1 MEIRLNAYAA
11 VVIFAVLIIAI
22 IAMIK
27 FRLELKKLRNIYS
40 FRMKKV
46 PLNDQELEMH
56 VKNLADEH
64 SNFMTNNIPNWPIPR
79 LDDNY
84 NFIHSVYRD
93 LSSDIQLNEQFA
105 PVSEWLL
112 DNFYF
117 IEELVKELQRNLSKK
132 TFSKLP
138 DLRGGDFKNYPR
150 IFALI
155 MELVTH
161 TDGKINEENLLNY
174 MKVYQGE
181 NVLYDREIWAIP
193 VVMKI
198 ALIEN
203 IRHICEDIQE
213 TQNQR
218 HRAEEIFDKWLTGDD
233 MSEIRNLVRTNIKE
247 FDETSFLFIEHL
259 LYHLRK
265 SGKNYTEFLNVIEE
279 TLEDQGTTIEKSIRK
294 EHELQSSN
302 TVSIGNYIT
311 SLKYFSTLEW
321 STIFEEIS
329 FVGKI
334 LKEDPAEIYSLMD
347 IATRNYYKGKVEEL
361 ADIYGVSEIHVA
373 KEAIELTKNAYSES
387 KESDAECSGFQRTHH
402 VGYYLIGKGTE
413 ILGEKLGGSRSII
426 PKIKKMIK
434 KNLGV
439 LYFGSISLLLVT
451 FIAVAVRYAISNAS
465 QNAALIAV
473 IAGFA
478 VLIPSS
484 EIAFCAANHIFGSR
498 LGPSFFPKL
507 ELKEGIPEDMGTI
520 IVMPA
525 ILPDGKRV
533 EELLGN
539 LERHYLLNKENNLYF
554 ALLGCFKDGD
564 SPVEE
569 DDSKIIEKAINGI
582 KELNTKYSDPIT
594 ERFYFFHRKRQF
606 SKENN
611 QWIGW
616 ERKRGALLEF
626 NDMILG
632 SNGTSIV
639 YASPPFPTFKN
650 IKYVITLDSDT
661 ILPMD
666 AAKKMIGIMAHP
678 LNRPSIDKEK
688 GIVTE
693 GYGILQPKVD
703 IEMESTNATFFS
715 RIFTGQKYA
724 DPYAEA
730 EFDIYQDIFGEGI
743 FTGKGI
749 YDLKVFQTLL
759 KDTFPENTILSHD
772 LLEGSYLRAALV
784 SDVRLVDSFPATY
797 NAFVKRGYRW
807 VRGDWQL
814 LPFIFGKNHLSALS
828 RWKMLDNLRRSLVA
842 PSLIAL
848 LILALTILP
857 GSKMFWIGFY
867 MLTLAVYL
875 ISNALGSTTRYVKSK
890 RHSQRIRTKK
900 YLPTIG
906 GVKATFYQAILKL
919 IFLPY
924 QSYLIIRAVLV
935 TLSRVFITKK
945 NLLEW
950 VTSAAEE
957 RKKNNSLKS
966 YVLEMQSSIWIGLA
980 VFLLALYFK
989 SEAIVLSFIFFALS
1003 LSAPY
1008 IAYRISQKEAEKPST
1023 LTKEELCE
1031 ISRIAR
1037 KTWRYFEEF
1046 ANAEN
1051 NYLAP
1056 DNFQEDSP
1064 NGIAR
1069 RTSPTNI
1076 SLGLMAVLTA
1086 RDFGYI
1092 GTKEMKGK
1100 VSNTITAIEK
1110 MEKWNG
1116 HLYNWYD
1123 TKTLQPLLPRY
1134 ISTADSGNLVGY
1146 LITLSEGLKGY
1157 LKKPITDLQ
1166 FINGIRDTLYN
1177 AGEEGMKIYQAL
1189 GFEQMQA
1196 MDMFSWNRIVRE
1208 LSTSGK
1214 FAGITNLSWR
1224 SKIEEMLVT
1233 FNNERLQF
1241 MPAIDLIE
1249 KLPES
1254 LSAGCF
1260 SHYKDDFE
1268 EIAALLKN
1276 NPILEDLP
1284 GAYARAEGIIGK
1296 IMLGITQPETES
1308 LDDLIF
1314 LSELHQS
1321 FAASFEAV
1329 GRFLMDYEELIHRVD
1344 SLSETT
1350 KFLPLYDEKKQ
1361 LFSIG
1366 FDLEVGEL
1374 TDSYYDLLASE
1385 ARQAS
1390 YISIARDEIP
1400 PEHWLKLSRSL
1411 TVDDGYK
1418 GLASWSGTMFE
1429 YLMPV
1434 LIMKS
1439 YKNTMLDE
1447 TYHFVIRSQKKYGKQ
1462 NDIPWGISESGFNDT
1477 DVNLSY
1483 QYKAFGVPWLGLK
1496 RGLMED
1502 TVVSPYSTFLA
1513 LQIDAESAVQNI
1525 AYLKE
1530 EGLEGAYGFYEAA
1543 DYTPER
1549 LLIDD
1554 KRSIIKE
1561 FMSHHQGMSF
1571 MAMNNFLHDF
1581 IMQKRFF
1588 EDPAMYASRFLL
1600 QEQIPSAV
1608 YNFNLKAK
1616 TVKIKIDKNK
1626 GYKDSRHIRTF
1637 NLADPVLPKV
1647 HLLSNGNYSVMITD
1661 RGTGYSR
1668 CNDKAITRWREEN
1681 VADRYGMFFYIKN
1694 VSTNKIWSSAYAPLS
1709 QIPEKYEVIYTNDKA
1724 VFKRTDGDINTQ
1736 TEVIVVPKENVE
1748 IRKMTLGNA
1757 GDSTC
1762 DIEVTSYFESVMT
1775 TQNEDIAHPAF
1786 HKLFMKTEILKDKN
1800 GIIASNRP
1808 KSASDN
1814 KLWTANFAVVEGE
1827 TIGDSQF
1834 ETDRMQ
1840 FIGRNRD
1847 LGTPAA
1853 MDDDQPLS
1861 GTEGTV
1867 LDPVMS
1873 MRLKGR
1879 MLPGKSLQISYITAV
1894 SESME
1899 DLSLVIE
1906 KYSQN
1911 DFIDRAFTLA
1921 HTSGYL
1927 EAAYLDIEPS
1937 QMELYQ
1943 NMTSSILYS
1952 SPSRRKFQKL
1962 IERNALGQS
1971 SLWRFGISGDDPIV
1985 LLVLKNIDEIRM
1997 LDQILKAHDYWMFK
2011 KLTVD
2016 LVILCEEVN
2025 SYDLPLHASIIEAL
2039 NSSHI
2044 HQMIGKSGGAFIVDK
2059 SKTSLEEIYLLY
2071 AVARIIVRG
2080 DGGTLS
2086 EQMEETSEREPEQQ
2100 RDSVYSKAIREYGSP
2115 ASEEPTL
2122 LYPNGLGGFTEDGR
2136 EYVIQMEKDKTTPA
2150 PWINV
2155 ISNPNFGFIVSESGA
2170 GYTWYGN
2177 SRENKLSTWSNDP
2190 VTDEPGEVLYIRD
2203 DDTGESWTVTS
2214 SPVRENE
2221 AYEIRHG
2228 FGYTEFRHVSHG
2240 IEQRL
2245 VQFVPVNET
2254 IKISILK
2261 LSNLSNEQRNLSL
2274 TYYVRPVL
2282 GVTDQVTAM
2291 HIKTNLNAA
2300 GVLLVE
2306 NPYNEEYKAGVCFM
2320 DLSLESRSV
2329 TGNRKEFIGSGN
2341 LANPECLRKEKL
2353 TGAVGTGFD
2362 PCAAMQV
2369 NISLK
2374 PMEEKDIVLT
2384 FGAAEKTD
2392 EVDQLTNKYRNVQE
2406 SYQALTAVKE
2416 FWKEKL
2422 EGIQVTTPD
2431 ISMNLMLNGWLQY
2444 QIISCRLWAR
2454 SAFYQSSGAYGFRDQ
2469 LQDALAAVH
2478 ISPEIARKQIL
2489 LHAEH
2494 QFVEGDVQHWWHDPS
2509 GKGVR
2514 TRFSDDLLW
2523 LPYVTMEYASITG
2536 DKGILKSELSYLE
2549 SPLLEDGEEEKY
2561 GIPSISNSSA
2571 TLFAHCIAA
2580 VEKTLKFGNHGLPLM
2595 GSGDWNDSMNTV
2607 GNKGSGESVWLG
2619 WFLIA
2624 VLKKIIPVCT
2634 EMGASELS
2642 KKYATIINQI
2652 TESIEKFAWDG
2663 KWYIRAYFDNGI
2675 PLGSIENSECKI
2687 DSIAQTWSIIS
2698 EAGNPERARQAMNS
2712 VEDYLIT
2719 REDGVIKLLTPPFDT
2734 SEMEPG
2740 YIKGYGPGVRENGG
2754 QYTHAAAWV
2763 IIAFAKLGDG
2773 DKAYELYELINPINN
2788 SRNQREC
2795 FTYKVEPY
2803 VMAADVYAVP
2813 PHSGQG
2819 GWTWYTGSAGWMY
2832 KAGLEYILGFQKHGA
2847 TLLLDPCIPQ
2857 KWPEYTIRYKYFDSI
2872 YNIKVKNPEGVN
2884 KGVKTIGEGRETREG
2899 NVLELVNDGKVHD
2912 IEVLMGK

>member
-1 MEIRLNAYAA
+1 MEIHLNAYTA
-11 VVIFAVLIIAI
+11 VIIVAVFI
-22 IAMIK
+22 IAMITIIV

-46 PLNDQELEMH
+46 PLNEQEIEMH
-56 VKNLADEH
+56 VKDLADEH
-64 SNFMTNNIPNWPIPR
+64 SNFMTNNIPNWPVPR
-79 LDDNY
+79 LAENY
-84 NFIHSVYRD
+84 HFILSVYND
-93 LSSDIQLNEQFA
+93 LSSDVQLNEQFS

-117 IEELVKELQRNLSKK
+117 VEELVEELRRSLSKK
-132 TFSKLP
+132 SFSKLP
-138 DLRGGDFKNYPR
+138 DLRGGEFKNYPR

-161 TDGKINEENLLNY
+161 TDGKINEENLLKY
-174 MKVYQGE
+174 MKVYQQE
-181 NVLYDREIWAIP
+181 NILFDREIWAIP

-198 ALIEN
+198 TLIEN

-218 HRAEEIFDKWLTGDD
+218 HRAEELFERWNNGED
-233 MSEIRNLVRTNIKE
+233 MVGICDSVRASIKE

-265 SGKNYTEFLNVIEE
+265 SGKNYTDCLNVIEE
-279 TLEDQGTTIEKSIRK
+279 TLEKQGTTIEKSIRK
-294 EHELQSSN
+294 ENEFQSSN
-302 TVSIGNYIT
+302 TVSMGNYIT

-321 STIFEEIS
+321 ATIFEEIS

-334 LKEDPAEIYSLMD
+334 LKEDPAEIYPLMD
-347 IATRNYYKGKVEEL
+347 IATRNFYKGKVEEL
-361 ADIYGVSEIHVA
+361 AAIYGVSETYLA
-373 KEAIELTKNAYSES
+373 KEAIELTKKAYPEL
-387 KESDAECSGFQRTHH
+387 KDSDAESSGFQRTNH
-402 VGYYLIGKGTE
+402 VGYYLIGKGTK
-413 ILGEKLGGSRSII
+413 ILGEKLGGSNKII
-426 PKIKKMIK
+426 PKIKKMVK
-434 KNLGV
+434 KNLG
-439 LYFGSISLLLVT
+439 LMYFATTSLLLFT
-451 FIAVAVRYAISNAS
+451 IIWATVRYTVSNAS
-465 QNAALIAV
+465 QNTILIAV
-473 IAGFA
+473 IAGLA

-484 EIAFCAANHIFGSR
+484 EIALGAANHFFGSR
-498 LGPSFFPKL
+498 LGPAFFPKL
-507 ELKEGIPEDMGTI
+507 ELKDGIPEDMGTI
-520 IVMPA
+520 IVVPA
-525 ILPDGKRV
+525 ILPDENKV

-539 LERHYLLNKENNLYF
+539 LERHYLLNRESNLYF
-554 ALLGCFKDGD
+554 ALLGSFNDGD

-582 KELNTKYSDPIT
+582 KDLNIKYSDSTT
-594 ERFYFFHRKRQF
+594 EKFYFFHRKRYF
-606 SKENN
+606 NKENN
-611 QWIGW
+611 KWIGW

-632 SNGTSIV
+632 SNETSII
-639 YASPPFPTFKN
+639 YASPAFPASKN

-693 GYGILQPKVD
+693 GYGILQPKIDV
-703 IEMESTNATFFS
+703 EMESTNATLFS
-715 RIFTGQKYA
+715 RTFTGQKYA

-749 YDLKVFQTLL
+749 YDLDVFQTLL
-759 KDTFPENTILSHD
+759 KGTFPENAILSHD

-797 NAFVKRGYRW
+797 NSFVKREYRW

-828 RWKMLDNLRRSLVA
+828 RWKMMDNLRRSLVA

-848 LILALTILP
+848 LILALTVLP
-857 GSKMFWIGFY
+857 GSKMYWIGFY
-867 MLTLAVYL
+867 VLTLAVYL
-875 ISNALGSTTRYVKSK
+875 ISDVLGSTTRYVKSN
-890 RHSQRIRTKK
+890 RHSQLIRTKK

-906 GVKATFYQAILKL
+906 GIKATFYQAALKL

-924 QSYLIIRAVLV
+924 QAYLIIRAVLV
-935 TLSRVFITKK
+935 TLWRVFITKK

-957 RKKNNSLKS
+957 RKNDNSLKS
-966 YVLEMQSSIWIGLA
+966 YIREMQSSIWIGLA
-980 VFLLALYFK
+980 VFLLALSFQ
-989 SEAIVLSFIFFALS
+989 SEAVVLSFLFFVLS
-1003 LSAPY
+1003 LAAPY
-1008 IAYRISQKEAEKPST
+1008 IAYAISQKKAEKPCT
-1023 LTKEELCE
+1023 LTKDQLFE

-1064 NGIAR
+1064 NGIAH

-1092 GTKEMKGK
+1092 GTKEMIEK
-1100 VSNTITAIEK
+1100 VANTITSIEK
-1110 MEKWNG
+1110 MGKWNG

-1123 TKTLQPLLPRY
+1123 TKSLRPLLPRY

-1157 LKKPITDLQ
+1157 LKMPLTDPQ
-1166 FINGIRDTLYN
+1166 FLNGIRDTLYN
-1177 AGEEGMKIYQAL
+1177 GGEDGVAFYQSL
-1189 GFEQMQA
+1189 GFEQIQYI
-1196 MDMFSWNRIVRE
+1196 DMFAWNRIVRDF
-1208 LSTSGK
+1208 SISDK
-1214 FAGITNLSWR
+1214 FDGITNESWR
-1224 SKIEEMLVT
+1224 NKIKEMLIT
-1233 FNNERLQF
+1233 FNDERLEF
-1241 MPAIDLIE
+1241 MSAVELIE

-1260 SHYKDDFE
+1260 SHYKDDIE
-1268 EIAALLKN
+1268 EITVLLKN
-1276 NPILEDLP
+1276 NPILADLP
-1284 GAYARAEGIIGK
+1284 DVYAHAEAIIGK
-1296 IMLGITQPETES
+1296 IMLSNAQLEKEFS
-1308 LDDLIF
+1308 EDLVFFSELQQRLAVSSNAVSSF
-1314 LSELHQS
+1314 LS
-1321 FAASFEAV
+1321 
-1329 GRFLMDYEELIHRVD
+1329 DYEELIRRVD
-1344 SLSETT
+1344 SLSDNT

-1411 TVDDGYK
+1411 TVDGGYK

-1462 NDIPWGISESGFNDT
+1462 NEIPWGISESGFNDT

-1496 RGLMED
+1496 RGLVED
-1502 TVVSPYSTFLA
+1502 TVVSPYSTLLA
-1513 LQIDAESAVQNI
+1513 LQIDPESAAQNI
-1525 AYLKE
+1525 VYLKE

-1549 LLIDD
+1549 LMIDD
-1554 KRSIIKE
+1554 KRSIIRE
-1561 FMSHHQGMSF
+1561 FMAHHQGMGF
-1571 MAMNNFLHDF
+1571 MAINNFLHDF

-1600 QEQIPSAV
+1600 QEPIPSAV

-1616 TVKIKIDKNK
+1616 TVKIQIDKNK
-1626 GYKDSRHIRTF
+1626 VYRDSRLTRTF
-1637 NLADPVLPKV
+1637 KTADPVLPKV

-1661 RGTGYSR
+1661 RGTGYSS
-1668 CNDKAITRWREEN
+1668 CNDKAITRWREDN
-1681 VADRYGMFFYIKN
+1681 AADKYGMFFYIKN
-1694 VSTNKIWSSAYAPLS
+1694 VATNKVWSSAYAPLYK
-1709 QIPEKYEVIYTNDKA
+1709 IPEKYEVVYTNDKA
-1724 VFKRTDGDINTQ
+1724 VFKRTDGDIHTQ

-1757 GDSTC
+1757 GDSSC
-1762 DIEVTSYFESVMT
+1762 DIEVTSYFEAVMT

-1786 HKLFMKTEILKDKN
+1786 HKLFKETEILKDIN
-1800 GIIASNRP
+1800 GIIATNRP
-1808 KSASDN
+1808 RSSSDK

-1827 TIGDSQF
+1827 TMGDMQF

-1847 LGTPAA
+1847 LGAPAA
-1853 MDDDQPLS
+1853 MDDDHLLS
-1861 GTEGTV
+1861 GTDGTV

-1879 MLPGKSLQISYITAV
+1879 ILPGKSLQISYVTAF
-1894 SESME
+1894 SETRE
-1899 DLSLVIE
+1899 ELLILIE

-1911 DFIDRAFTLA
+1911 EFIDRGFTLA
-1921 HTSGYL
+1921 HTSGHL
-1927 EAAYLDIEPS
+1927 EAAYLDIAPS
-1937 QMELYQ
+1937 QLEIYQ
-1943 NMTSSILYS
+1943 NMTASLLFSG
-1952 SPSRRKFQKL
+1952 PSRRKFQEL
-1962 IERNALGQS
+1962 IGKNTLGQS
-1971 SLWRFGISGDDPIV
+1971 SLWRFGISGDDPVV
-1985 LLVLKNIDEIRM
+1985 LLVINSTDGIRL
-1997 LDQILKAHDYWMFK
+1997 LDQILKAHEYWMYK
-2011 KLTVD
+2011 KLKVD
-2016 LVILCEEVN
+2016 LIILCEEVN
-2025 SYDLPLHASIIEAL
+2025 SYNLPLHISIIETL

-2044 HQMIGKSGGAFIVDK
+2044 HQLVGKSGGTYIVDK
-2059 SKTSLEEIYLLY
+2059 SKASLEEIHLLY
-2071 AVARIIVRG
+2071 AVARIIIKG
-2080 DGGTLS
+2080 DGGNLS
-2086 EQMEETSEREPEQQ
+2086 EQLEEISGRESETQRASTYAKTISANASPVSEVPE
-2100 RDSVYSKAIREYGSP
+2100 
-2115 ASEEPTL
+2115 L
-2122 LYPNGLGGFTEDGR
+2122 LYPNGIGGFTKDGR
-2136 EYVIQMEKDKTTPA
+2136 EYVIRIEKDQTTPA

-2155 ISNPNFGFIVSESGA
+2155 ISNPKFGFTVSESGA

-2190 VTDEPGEVLYIRD
+2190 VSDNPGEILYLRD
-2203 DDTGESWTVTS
+2203 DDTGESWTVTP
-2214 SPVRENE
+2214 SPIRGKE

-2240 IEQRL
+2240 IEQKL
-2245 VQFVPVNET
+2245 VQFVPEDES
-2254 IKISILK
+2254 IKISILT
-2261 LSNLSNEQRNLSL
+2261 LSNSSNEQRNLSL
-2274 TYYVRPVL
+2274 IYYVRPVM

-2291 HIKTNLNAA
+2291 HIKTSSNAA
-2300 GVLLVE
+2300 GVLLME
-2306 NPYNEEYKAGVCFM
+2306 NPYNEEYKEKIGFM
-2320 DLSLESRSV
+2320 DISLENRSV
-2329 TGNRKEFIGSGN
+2329 TGNRVEFIGSGS
-2341 LANPECLRKEKL
+2341 LSNPECLRKEKL
-2353 TGAVGTGFD
+2353 TGTVGIGFD

-2369 NISLK
+2369 TVSLNR
-2374 PMEEKDIVLT
+2374 MEEKDIVLT
-2384 FGAAEKTD
+2384 FGAAETTND
-2392 EVDQLTNKYRNVQE
+2392 VDQLTNKYRNVQE
-2406 SYQALTAVKE
+2406 SYRALTVVKE
-2416 FWKEKL
+2416 SWKDKL
-2422 EGIQVTTPD
+2422 EAIQVTTPD
-2431 ISMNLMLNGWLQY
+2431 RSMDLMLNGWLQY
-2444 QIISCRLWAR
+2444 QTLSCRLWAR

-2469 LQDALAAVH
+2469 LQDSLAVVH

-2489 LHAEH
+2489 LHAAH
-2494 QFVEGDVQHWWHDPS
+2494 QFVEGDVQHWWHEPS
-2509 GKGVR
+2509 GKGIR

-2523 LPYVTMEYASITG
+2523 LPYVTMEYVSITG
-2536 DKGILKSELSYLE
+2536 DKGILKSELPYLE
-2549 SPLLEDGEEEKY
+2549 SDLLEDGEQEKY
-2561 GIPSISNSSA
+2561 GIPSISDRSA
-2571 TLFAHCIAA
+2571 TLFGHCIAA
-2580 VEKTLKFGNHGLPLM
+2580 IEKSLKFGNHGLPLM
-2595 GSGDWNDSMNTV
+2595 GSGDWNDGMNMV

-2619 WFLIA
+2619 WFLVT
-2624 VLKKIIPVCT
+2624 VLKKIIPVCI
-2634 EMGASELS
+2634 EMGESELS
-2642 KKYATIINQI
+2642 EKYFNIMNQI
-2652 TESIEKFAWDG
+2652 TESIERSAWDG
-2663 KWYIRAYFDNGI
+2663 NWYIRAYFDNGM
-2675 PLGSIENSECKI
+2675 PLGSAENSECKI
-2687 DSIAQTWSIIS
+2687 DSIAQTWAILS
-2698 EAGNPERARQAMNS
+2698 EAGNPERVRQAMKS

-2719 REDGVIKLLTPPFDT
+2719 REDGVIKLLAPPFDT

-2740 YIKGYGPGVRENGG
+2740 YIKGYSPGVRENGG

-2773 DKAYELYELINPINN
+2773 DKAHELYELINPINN

-2795 FTYKVEPY
+2795 STYKVEPY

-2813 PHSGQG
+2813 PHSGRG
-2819 GWTWYTGSAGWMY
+2819 GWTWYTGSGGWMY
-2832 KAGLEYILGFQKHGA
+2832 KAGLESILGFQKLGNK
-2847 TLLLDPCIPQ
+2847 LLIDPCIPQ
-2857 KWPEYTIRYKYFDSI
+2857 KWPEYTIRYKYFESI
-2872 YNIKVKNPEGVN
+2872 YNITVKNPEGVN
-2884 KGVKTIGEGRETREG
+2884 KGVKTIAEGSQTREG
-2899 NVLELVNDGKVHD
+2899 NILELVNDGKVHD

>member
-1 MEIRLNAYAA
+1 MEIHLNAYVA
-11 VVIFAVLIIAI
+11 VIIVAVFIIALI
-22 IAMIK
+22 TIVV
-27 FRLELKKLRNIYS
+27 FRLELKKLRNMYS
-40 FRMKKV
+40 FRMKNV
-46 PLNDQELEMH
+46 PLNDQEIEMH
-56 VKNLADEH
+56 VKDLADEH
-64 SNFMTNNIPNWPIPR
+64 SNFMTNNIPNWPVPR
-79 LDDNY
+79 LAENY
-84 NFIHSVYRD
+84 NFILSVYND
-93 LSSDIQLNEQFA
+93 LSSDIQLNEQFS

-117 IEELVKELQRNLSKK
+117 VEELVKDLQRGLSKK

-155 MELVTH
+155 MELVNH
-161 TDGKINEENLLNY
+161 TDGKINEEDLLKY
-174 MKVYQGE
+174 VRVYQEE

-203 IRHICEDIQE
+203 IRHISEDIQA

-218 HRAEEIFDKWLTGDD
+218 RRAEVIFDSWITGDD
-233 MSEIRNLVRTNIKE
+233 MGEIRDSVKLSIKE
-247 FDETSFLFIEHL
+247 FDETNFLFIEHL

-265 SGKNYTEFLNVIEE
+265 SGKNYTDFLNVIEE
-279 TLEDQGTTIEKSIRK
+279 TLENQGTTIEKSIRK
-294 EHELQSSN
+294 ENEFQSSN
-302 TVSIGNYIT
+302 TVAMGNYIT

-329 FVGKI
+329 FVGNI
-334 LKEDPAEIYSLMD
+334 LKEDPAEIYPLMD

-361 ADIYGVSEIHVA
+361 AAAYGVSETYVA
-373 KEAIELTKNAYSES
+373 KEAIEIAKSAYSELS
-387 KESDAECSGFQRTHH
+387 DSDAEDGGFQRTNH

-413 ILGEKLGGSRSII
+413 ILGGKLGGSSKII
-426 PKIKKMIK
+426 PKIRKIVK
-434 KNLGV
+434 KNLGL
-439 LYFGSISLLLVT
+439 LYFASASLMWVT
-451 FIAVAVRYAISNAS
+451 IIWAAVRYAVSNAS
-465 QNAALIAV
+465 QNTVLITV
-473 IAGFA
+473 IAGLA

-484 EIAFCAANHIFGSR
+484 EIALYAANHIFGSR
-498 LGPSFFPKL
+498 LGPAFFPKL
-507 ELKEGIPEDMGTI
+507 ELKDGIPEDMGTI
-520 IVMPA
+520 IVVPA
-525 ILPDGKRV
+525 ILPDEKRV

-539 LERHYLLNKENNLYF
+539 LERHYLLNKENHLYF
-554 ALLGCFKDGD
+554 ALLGCFRDGN
-564 SPVEE
+564 SPVEA

-582 KELNTKYSDPIT
+582 KELNLKYSDPIT
-594 ERFYFFHRKRQF
+594 ERFYFFHRNRYF

-611 QWIGW
+611 KWIGW

-632 SNGTSIV
+632 SDETSIV
-639 YASPPFPTFKN
+639 YASPTFPISKN
-650 IKYVITLDSDT
+650 IRYVITLDSDT

-703 IEMESTNATFFS
+703 VEMESTNATFFS

-759 KDTFPENTILSHD
+759 KDTFPENAILSHD

-797 NAFVKRGYRW
+797 NSFVKREYRW

-842 PSLIAL
+842 PSLIGL
-848 LILALTILP
+848 VILAVTILP
-857 GSKMFWIGFY
+857 GSKMYWIGLY
-867 MLTLAVYL
+867 VLTLAMYL
-875 ISNALGSTTRYVKSK
+875 IFNVLGSTTRYLKSN

-900 YLPTIG
+900 YLPTVG
-906 GVKATFYQAILKL
+906 GIKATFYQAILKL

-924 QSYLIIRAVLV
+924 QSYLIVRAVLV
-935 TLSRVFITKK
+935 TLWRVFITKK
-945 NLLEW
+945 DLLEW

-957 RKKNNSLKS
+957 RKNNSSLKS
-966 YVLEMQSSIWIGLA
+966 YIREMQSSIWIGLA
-980 VFLLALYFK
+980 VFLLSLSFQ
-989 SEAIVLSFIFFALS
+989 SEAVGLSFIFFVLS
-1003 LSAPY
+1003 VSAPY
-1008 IAYRISQKEAEKPST
+1008 IAYSISQKMADKPCT
-1023 LTKEELCE
+1023 LTKDELVE

-1046 ANAEN
+1046 ANTEN

-1056 DNFQEDSP
+1056 DNYQEDSP
-1064 NGIAR
+1064 NGIAH

-1092 GTKEMKGK
+1092 GTKEMKEK
-1100 VSNTITAIEK
+1100 LSNTITSIEQ

-1116 HLYNWYD
+1116 HLYNWYN
-1123 TKTLQPLLPRY
+1123 TKSLQPLMPRY
-1134 ISTADSGNLVGY
+1134 ISTADSGNLIGY
-1146 LITLSEGLKGY
+1146 LITLTEGLKGY
-1157 LKKPITDLQ
+1157 LKMPITDLQ
-1166 FINGIRDTLYN
+1166 FLNGIRDTLYN
-1177 AGEEGMKIYQAL
+1177 GDEEGVKVYQSL
-1189 GFEQMQA
+1189 GFELIQSI
-1196 MDMFSWNRIVRE
+1196 DMFSWNRIVRD
-1208 LSTSGK
+1208 LSTNDT
-1214 FAGITNLSWR
+1214 FDGITNESWKM
-1224 SKIEEMLVT
+1224 KIKEMLIT
-1233 FNNERLQF
+1233 FNDELLEF

-1249 KLPES
+1249 KLPKS
-1254 LSAGCF
+1254 LSTGCF
-1260 SHYKDDFE
+1260 SDYKDDIE
-1268 EIAALLKN
+1268 EITALLKN
-1276 NPILEDLP
+1276 NPNLEDLP
-1284 GAYARAEGIIGK
+1284 DVYVHAEAIIGE
-1296 IMLGITQPETES
+1296 IMFGMKQLETES
-1308 LDDLIF
+1308 PDDLIF
-1314 LSELHQS
+1314 LSELRQS
-1321 FAASFEAV
+1321 FTASATAV
-1329 GRFLMDYEELIHRVD
+1329 SKFLMDYEELIRRVD
-1344 SLSETT
+1344 SLSENT
-1350 KFLPLYDEKKQ
+1350 KFLPLYNEKKQ

-1366 FDLEVGEL
+1366 FDLEAGEL

-1502 TVVSPYSTFLA
+1502 TVVSPYSTLLA
-1513 LQIDAESAVQNI
+1513 LQIDPESAAQNI

-1543 DYTPER
+1543 DYTPDR

-1554 KRSIIKE
+1554 DRSIIRE
-1561 FMSHHQGMSF
+1561 FMAHHQGMGF
-1571 MAMNNFLHDF
+1571 MAINNFLHDF

-1588 EDPAMYASRFLL
+1588 ENPAMYASRFLL
-1600 QEQIPSAV
+1600 QEPIPSAV

-1616 TVKIKIDKNK
+1616 PKKIKIDKSK
-1626 GYKDSRHIRTF
+1626 VYKDSRLTRTF
-1637 NLADPVLPKV
+1637 RTADPVLPKV

-1661 RGTGYSR
+1661 RGTGYSK
-1668 CNDKAITRWREEN
+1668 CNDTAITRWREDN
-1681 VADRYGMFFYIKN
+1681 AADKYGMFFYIKN
-1694 VSTNKIWSSAYAPLS
+1694 VATNKVWSYAYAPLNK
-1709 QIPEKYEVIYTNDKA
+1709 IPDNYEVIYTNDKA
-1724 VFKRTDGDINTQ
+1724 VFKRTDGDIHTQ

-1757 GDSTC
+1757 GDRTC
-1762 DIEVTSYFESVMT
+1762 DIEVTSYFEAVMT
-1775 TQNEDIAHPAF
+1775 TQNEDLAHPAF
-1786 HKLFMKTEILKDKN
+1786 HKLFKETEIIKDIN
-1800 GIIASNRP
+1800 GIITTNRP
-1808 KSASDN
+1808 RSSSN
-1814 KLWTANFAVVEGE
+1814 KKIWTANFAVVDGE
-1827 TIGDSQF
+1827 TIGDRQF

-1847 LGTPAA
+1847 LKSPEA
-1853 MDDDQPLS
+1853 MDDDKLLS
-1861 GTEGTV
+1861 GTDGTV

-1873 MRLKGR
+1873 LRLRGR
-1879 MLPGKSLQISYITAV
+1879 ILPGKSLQIAYITAV
-1894 SESME
+1894 SESRE
-1899 DLSLVIE
+1899 DLLILIN
-1906 KYSQN
+1906 KYSQSG
-1911 DFIDRAFTLA
+1911 FIDRAFTLA
-1921 HTSGYL
+1921 HTSGHL

-1937 QMELYQ
+1937 QLDLYQ
-1943 NMTSSILYS
+1943 NMTSSILFNS
-1952 SPSRRKFQKL
+1952 SSRRKFQKL
-1962 IERNALGQS
+1962 IEKNTLGQS
-1971 SLWRFGISGDDPIV
+1971 SLWRFGISGDDPVV
-1985 LLVLKNIDEIRM
+1985 LLVLKKSDEIRL
-1997 LDQILKAHDYWMFK
+1997 LDQLLEAHEYWMYK
-2011 KLTVD
+2011 KLKVD
-2016 LVILCEEVN
+2016 LIILCEEVN
-2025 SYDLPLHASIIEAL
+2025 SYALPLHASIIETL
-2039 NSSHI
+2039 NSSHT
-2044 HQMIGKSGGAFIVDK
+2044 HQMIGKSGGVYIIDK

-2071 AVARIIVRG
+2071 AVARTIIRG
-2080 DGGTLS
+2080 DGGNLS
-2086 EQMEETSEREPEQQ
+2086 EQIEETSERVSGKQ
-2100 RDSVYSKAIREYGSP
+2100 RESSYSKASSEYVVH
-2115 ASEEPTL
+2115 ASEKIDL

-2136 EYVIQMEKDKTTPA
+2136 EYVIQIEKDKTTPA

-2155 ISNPNFGFIVSESGA
+2155 VSNPNFGFTVSESGS
-2170 GYTWYGN
+2170 GYTWYRN

-2190 VTDEPGEVLYIRD
+2190 VSDDPGEVLYLKD
-2203 DDTGESWTVTS
+2203 DDTGESWTATA
-2214 SPVRENE
+2214 SPIREKE

-2228 FGYTEFRHVSHG
+2228 FGYTDFRHASHG
-2240 IEQRL
+2240 IKQKL
-2245 VQFVPVNET
+2245 VQFVPVDEN

-2261 LSNLSNEQRNLSL
+2261 LSNSSNEKRNLSL
-2274 TYYVRPVL
+2274 IYYVRPVL
-2282 GVTDQVTAM
+2282 GVTDQLTAM
-2291 HIKTNLNAA
+2291 HIKTSLNAA
-2300 GVLLVE
+2300 GVLLIE
-2306 NPYNEEYKAGVCFM
+2306 NPYNEEYKAGIGFM
-2320 DLSLESRSV
+2320 DISLQNRSV
-2329 TGNRKEFIGSGN
+2329 TGNRKEFIGSGS
-2341 LANPECLRKEKL
+2341 LAAPECLRKEKL
-2353 TGAVGTGFD
+2353 TGVVGIGFD

-2369 NISLK
+2369 TVSLN
-2374 PMEEKDIVLT
+2374 PLEEKDIVFT
-2384 FGAAEKTD
+2384 FGAAENTD
-2392 EVDQLTNKYRNVQE
+2392 EVDQLTNKYKNVQE
-2406 SYQALTAVKE
+2406 AYQALTIVKA
-2416 FWKEKL
+2416 FWEEKL
-2422 EGIQVTTPD
+2422 EGVQVTTPD
-2431 ISMNLMLNGWLQY
+2431 LSMNLMLNGWLQY
-2444 QIISCRLWAR
+2444 QTISCRLWAR
-2454 SAFYQSSGAYGFRDQ
+2454 SALYQTSGAYGFRDQ
-2469 LQDALAAVH
+2469 LQDSLAVVH
-2478 ISPEIARKQIL
+2478 SSPEIARKQLL
-2489 LHAEH
+2489 LHAAH
-2494 QFVEGDVQHWWHDPS
+2494 QFLEGDVQHWWHEPS

-2523 LPYVTMEYASITG
+2523 LPYVTMEYVSITG
-2536 DKGILKSELSYLE
+2536 DNGILISELPYLE
-2549 SPLLEDGEEEKY
+2549 SALLEDGEEEKY
-2561 GIPSISNSSA
+2561 GIPSISNRSA
-2571 TLFAHCIAA
+2571 TLFGHCIAA
-2580 VEKTLKFGNHGLPLM
+2580 IEKSLKFGNHGLPLM

-2619 WFLIA
+2619 WFLVA
-2624 VLKKIIPVCT
+2624 VLKKIIPVCL
-2634 EMGASELS
+2634 EMGESELS
-2642 KKYATIINQI
+2642 ERYVNVMNQI
-2652 TESIEKFAWDG
+2652 TESIEKSAWDG
-2663 KWYIRAYFDNGI
+2663 SWYIRAYFDNGM
-2675 PLGSIENSECKI
+2675 PLGSSQNSECKI
-2687 DSIAQTWSIIS
+2687 DSIAQTWAVLS
-2698 EAGNPERARQAMNS
+2698 EAGNPERVRQAMKS

-2719 REDGVIKLLTPPFDT
+2719 REDGVIKLLAPPFDT

-2740 YIKGYGPGVRENGG
+2740 YIKGYSPGVRENGG
-2754 QYTHAAAWV
+2754 QYTHAATWV

-2773 DKAYELYELINPINN
+2773 DKAHELFELINPINN

-2795 FTYKVEPY
+2795 YTYKVEPY

-2813 PHSGQG
+2813 PHSGRG

-2832 KAGLEYILGFQKHGA
+2832 KAGLESILGFQKHGN
-2847 TLLLDPCIPQ
+2847 TLLIDPCIPQ

-2872 YNIKVKNPEGVN
+2872 YNITVKNPEGLN
-2884 KGVKTIGEGRETREG
+2884 KGVKTIGEGSEIREG
-2899 NVLELVNDGKVHD
+2899 NLLELVNDGKMHD